1 MIIYNK
7 FDFLLHFL
15 CSNVQLE
22 FWIRFVACW
31 ILFESHSRATRCAQ
45 CGSLR
50 LTKSATEGCC
60 CRGCGCGCRQHT
72 LCWKSSHTL
81 SRALTLLLSRSRR
94 VRACCCCMC
103 VGSECVRVCA
113 SMLVHL
119 HKRFGC
125 CVYLCCCSA
134 CVVSGCQ
141 WVDRTCSLLVPW
153 WLTELLCACVCLCVC
168 IELRS
173 NAPELCIVNYHLYSL
188 LLSLSFSFFCVCC
201 WSHLLF
207 VYVHMCALRIS
218 PNKSARTA
226 FVR

>member
-60 CRGCGCGCRQHT
+60 CRGCGCRQHT

-153 WLTELLCACVCLCVC
+153 WLTELLCACVCALNFAQTRPNYALLIIIYILSSFLIFLRVLLISSLVRVCTYVCV
-168 IELRS
+168 
-173 NAPELCIVNYHLYSL
+173 AD
-188 LLSLSFSFFCVCC
+188 F
-201 WSHLLF
+201 
-207 VYVHMCALRIS
+207 
-218 PNKSARTA
+218 T
-226 FVR
+226 